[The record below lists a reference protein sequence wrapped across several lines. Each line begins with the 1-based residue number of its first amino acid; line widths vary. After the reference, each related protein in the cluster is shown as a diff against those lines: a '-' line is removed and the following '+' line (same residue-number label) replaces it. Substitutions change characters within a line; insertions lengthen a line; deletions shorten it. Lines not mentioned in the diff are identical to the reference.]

1 MDIFSLANIDGYYI
15 FVFLVAIMDLA
26 ILIDNLL
33 LRKGVINLVDN
44 KKKEKVHIGA
54 IITIS
59 ISMSL
64 LMLIVACAIS
74 LLPGPIYDA
83 LISYDQGISTDL
95 SLPIAFWGLCVFI
108 DVLSIFLL
116 SVLTNKKLN
125 KKAKE

>member
-1 MDIFSLANIDGYYI
+1 MVRYYI
-15 FVFLVAIMDLA
+15 FIFLVAIMDLA

-108 DVLSIFLL
+108 DVLSIVLL
-116 SVLTNKKLN
+116 SILINKKLN